1 MHIGTKTMGALLER
15 NSLYLPEAEALIF
28 ENRRFTHRQLHERAL
43 GLADALHSLGL
54 ARQERVAVLATNRCE
69 VFEIYFA
76 CYLAGYI
83 AAPVNFRLAA
93 PEIRYILNDAA
104 PKVLCFEARYA
115 ALIDALR
122 PHLPGIEHFIC
133 IDTDQSEPPVPWA
146 KPYDALAASGNTN
159 GPPLRSQ
166 PDDYAHLLYT
176 SGTTGKPKGV
186 VHTHKAVC
194 AWASTIALIT
204 DLNGAS
210 RVLQTT
216 PLFHIGGFCYPYG
229 AWWMGG
235 TTVLMQAFEP
245 RAVLATIERERIT
258 YTFMVAAMIQAVL
271 AVPEVRSFD
280 LSSMKRIVSAAAP
293 IPVPLLKE
301 AISVLGPIFSVQ
313 YGATEFCNGCNLPV
327 HMVRPDGSPD
337 DIRRLASVGHV
348 APGIGLRIVD
358 EQDRDCPTGTVG
370 EVLFKTEGMMSAY
383 WNNHPATI
391 EAIRDG
397 WYHTGDLGYL
407 DQEGFV
413 FLVDRKKD
421 MIISGGEN
429 IYSREVEEALHQHPK
444 VLESA
449 VIGMADPKW
458 GEAVKAFVVLRP
470 NQETSQDELVKHC
483 RTLIA
488 GYKCPREIEFMAEL
502 PRIASG
508 KINKVALRDLQKTRA
523 GA

>member
-1 MHIGTKTMGALLER
+1 
-15 NSLYLPEAEALIF
+15 
-28 ENRRFTHRQLHERAL
+28 
-43 GLADALHSLGL
+43 
-54 ARQERVAVLATNRCE
+54 
-69 VFEIYFA
+69 
-76 CYLAGYI
+76 
-83 AAPVNFRLAA
+83 
-93 PEIRYILNDAA
+93 
-104 PKVLCFEARYA
+104 
-115 ALIDALR
+115 
-122 PHLPGIEHFIC
+122 
-133 IDTDQSEPPVPWA
+133 
-146 KPYDALAASGNTN
+146 
-159 GPPLRSQ
+159 
-166 PDDYAHLLYT
+166 
-176 SGTTGKPKGV
+176 
-186 VHTHKAVC
+186 
-194 AWASTIALIT
+194 
-204 DLNGAS
+204 
-210 RVLQTT
+210 
-216 PLFHIGGFCYPYG
+216 
-229 AWWMGG
+229 MGG

-458 GEAVKAFVVLRP
+458 GETVKAFVVLRP

-502 PRIASG
+502 PRIASS